1 VVRWPQS
8 EHALKRLG
16 PSNSLM
22 LDSLHA
28 CRHPG
33 HLSHVAP
40 WTVLGRCFNDFL
52 IVFPEVLGLFLIL
65 SVKEFSFLVD
75 SVSHI
80 LFPFTFVDAAVSVF
94 FHAETVCLAVHKV
107 ASVCRAIG
115 PSHGSLS
122 LNIVLVKLT
131 LVLFT

>member
-1 VVRWPQS
+1 MVRWPQS

-40 WTVLGRCFNDFL
+40 WAILGSCFNDFL

-75 SVSHI
+75 GVSHI

-94 FHAETVCLAVHKV
+94 FHAETVCLAVHEV
-107 ASVCRAIG
+107 ARVRRLIRPGHC
-115 PSHGSLS
+115 SLA
-122 LNIVLVKLT
+122 LNIVLNKLA
-131 LVLFT
+131 LILFA